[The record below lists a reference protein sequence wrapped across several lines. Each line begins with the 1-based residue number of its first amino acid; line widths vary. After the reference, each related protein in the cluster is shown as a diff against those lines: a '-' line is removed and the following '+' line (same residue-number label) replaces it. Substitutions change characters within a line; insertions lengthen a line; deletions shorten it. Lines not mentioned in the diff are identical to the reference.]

1 MKFLGVTLAS
11 LGLVSAA
18 SVSNQ
23 QAVSY
28 DQFKVFRINGPSNT
42 DKFQEVVKKLQLDV
56 WKGKP
61 SSGDVVDVS
70 VAPEQLSAF
79 QDATKDLDTKIMHEN
94 LGASIADENT
104 FSVYAGMYRCFRL
117 ETRLSTQQLARLPTR
132 PGSTH
137 TTPSPTTTNGLLILL
152 LRIHL
157 TLKLSLLASRSK
169 AATSRVSTSGVAAA
183 RALKRLSSGT
193 APCMPESGSP
203 LWSMS
208 TLLTNY

>member
-104 FSVYAGMYRCFRL
+104 FSVYAGMYRCFHL
-117 ETRLSTQQLARLPTR
+117 ET
-132 PGSTH
+132 
-137 TTPSPTTTNGLLILL
+137 
-152 LRIHL
+152 
-157 TLKLSLLASRSK
+157 
-169 AATSRVSTSGVAAA
+169 
-183 RALKRLSSGT
+183 
-193 APCMPESGSP
+193 
-203 LWSMS
+203 
-208 TLLTNY
+208 